1 VHRLERDGSEDEQVD
16 GALNEIGRFAHA
28 NSWKLFL

>member
-16 GALNEIGRFAHA
+16 GTLNEIGRFGHE
-28 NSWKLFL
+28 LLL